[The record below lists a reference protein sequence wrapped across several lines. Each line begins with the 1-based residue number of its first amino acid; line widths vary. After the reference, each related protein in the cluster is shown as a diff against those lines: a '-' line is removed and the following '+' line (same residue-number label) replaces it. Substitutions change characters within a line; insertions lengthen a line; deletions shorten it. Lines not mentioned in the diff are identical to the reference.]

1 MLLGVQALHLR
12 VGARKYDDRYR
23 RKAKQ
28 NAECDEKFKEPAFA
42 DQPSRK
48 ATAGRRGFGS
58 GFLFHRM
65 GVWVDCWSSSKRSG
79 AYQRN
84 FLFPVLLISLG
95 SKTGTPFLA
104 ERAKKCQHYFWI
116 FLPRIYPEGLR

>member
-1 MLLGVQALHLR
+1 V
-12 VGARKYDDRYR
+12 DDRLLTGLPR
-23 RKAKQ
+23 RGSRLRKQNNRDCRKAKQ
-28 NAECDEKFKEPAFA
+28 NADYDAEFREC
-42 DQPSRK
+42 
-48 ATAGRRGFGS
+48 GFGS

-104 ERAKKCQHYFWI
+104 ERAKKCQHYFWLYLQKR
-116 FLPRIYPEGLR
+116 FGRRRHRPSNYAEFYGDL